1 MLLATKYTA
10 LLALPLLVLAI
21 DAPARAGWKARDY
34 VLAALCAFALAGP
47 WYLRNAML
55 TGNPLFPMMLPG
67 FDGMFATRHSDEL
80 ASMSGLLKTFV
91 TGYYSTT
98 KPAAIVLVLC
108 WLGALV
114 TSARLLMRTPLVRLC
129 VLGPLVALA
138 LFVALSPYAEVRF
151 VLPGLLLMFAGGG
164 VLAYALKLPGTA
176 LAIGVVVLIAG
187 VGTGFVPRG
196 LFEALPMAL
205 GLSGAILL
213 VAIGLSRPPEPA
225 RPRVAAVIAVVLIAV
240 VGCLVY
246 VHFEGFLRAPS
257 GYVETRMKAWE
268 NTGYGKLA
276 EAWQYIDV
284 NAAPD
289 ATIAY
294 ANTYYTFPLY
304 GFGLSRR
311 VVYVPTRAGI
321 AQLHD
326 LPASRRRL
334 AGEEIVAYVVAQLAA
349 EPDRTVWTNNL
360 AKLNPDYLLIV
371 KPGAGAGNV
380 VPETGFAAEETPR
393 FQHVFENDTAV
404 VYRIVTPTTNP
415 SP

>member
-1 MLLATKYTA
+1 
-10 LLALPLLVLAI
+10 
-21 DAPARAGWKARDY
+21 
-34 VLAALCAFALAGP
+34 
-47 WYLRNAML
+47 
-55 TGNPLFPMMLPG
+55 
-67 FDGMFATRHSDEL
+67 
-80 ASMSGLLKTFV
+80 
-91 TGYYSTT
+91 
-98 KPAAIVLVLC
+98 
-108 WLGALV
+108 
-114 TSARLLMRTPLVRLC
+114 VRLC

-311 VVYVPTRAGI
+311 VVYVPTRARI
-321 AQLHD
+321 AYLHD
-326 LPASRRRL
+326 LPVSQRRL
-334 AGEEIVAYVVAQLAA
+334 SGEDVVPYVATQLTTD
-349 EPDRTVWTNNL
+349 PDRTVWTNNL
-360 AKLNPDYLLIV
+360 AKLNPDYLLVV
-371 KPGAGAGNV
+371 KPGAGASNV
-380 VPETGFAAEETPR
+380 VPETAFASQEPRR
-393 FQHVFENDTAV
+393 FQQVFENDAAV
-404 VYRIVTPTTNP
+404 VYRIVIPTTNP